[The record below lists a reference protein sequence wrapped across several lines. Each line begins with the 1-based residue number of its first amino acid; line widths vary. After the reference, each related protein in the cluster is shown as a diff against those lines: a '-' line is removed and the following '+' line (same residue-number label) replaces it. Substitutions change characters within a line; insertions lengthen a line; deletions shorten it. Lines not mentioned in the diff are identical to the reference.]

1 MNQVN
6 LSTGQWLTRAP
17 DQLRVE
23 VRRSERQLEVSPE
36 GQSWART
43 YRKHHIWKLSITF
56 CYAEKTLKVRQSNG
70 AQSFKKQ
77 KGESEFD

>member
-6 LSTGQWLTRAP
+6 LLTGQWLKRAP

-43 YRKHHIWKLSITF
+43 NRKHYIWKLSITLCF
-56 CYAEKTLKVRQSNG
+56 AEKTLKVRQSNG

-77 KGESEFD
+77 KGESEFG